1 MLRVQLR
8 NYHGNIR
15 FPAVCAVVGNHGNL
29 SLCISLLE
37 LDYSRLVHIDGT
49 ENKIDLLGD
58 RRNVGSIGDN
68 HAAHALGHGIL
79 HLPVISDRIL
89 ITLSRGT
96 GTCGENCQ
104 IKIGVVLQQHYKA
117 LPYHTG
123 SADYACTELLFNSK
137 HDICLSDL
145 SIIK

>member
-1 MLRVQLR
+1 MRVVDLGHE
-8 NYHGNIR
+8 HGNVGSPTVSGVIR
-15 FPAVCAVVGNHGNL
+15 EHGGF

-49 ENKIDLLGD
+49 ENKIALLGD